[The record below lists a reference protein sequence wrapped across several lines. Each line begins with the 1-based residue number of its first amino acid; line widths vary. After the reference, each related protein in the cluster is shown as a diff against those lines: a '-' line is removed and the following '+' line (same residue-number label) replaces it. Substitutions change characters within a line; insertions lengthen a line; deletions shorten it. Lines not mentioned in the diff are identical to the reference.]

1 VELVGTDI
9 ANLKKTS
16 DSSLAFLECPMSSH
30 LVPRPCPVCAADTYT
45 HLFTKGTLTVVRC
58 NTCSMAFANPIEES
72 FITGDF
78 YDQLA
83 NPFYLS
89 PDKLQSDYAL
99 VRFEREL
106 KLFRKYCASGSVLDV
121 GCSTGAFLFQLKRR
135 FANDYQTLGLD
146 VSGPALDYAEQQGV
160 PILKEPFLSVD
171 FGARRFS
178 AVTFWAVIE
187 HLASPRDFLS
197 KTASV
202 LENGGLCFIL
212 VPNFRSLAVRILGAK
227 YRYIFPQHVNYF
239 TLQTLEKL
247 LATQKDFTI
256 VHRGSMHFNPLVIYR
271 DWKNPRD
278 FVPDEERAKLL
289 KRTTAYK
296 QNPLMKPLKLA
307 LKATEKTLGKLNL
320 ADNIVVVLKKL
331 T

>member
-1 VELVGTDI
+1 MPPRLI
-9 ANLKKTS
+9 
-16 DSSLAFLECPMSSH
+16 
-30 LVPRPCPVCAADTYT
+30 PRPCPLCGSNQHHTP
-45 HLFTKGTLTVVRC
+45 LFTKGTLTVVKC
-58 NTCSMAFANPIEES
+58 NDCSMAFANPIDEE
-72 FITGDF
+72 FITGVF

-89 PDKLQSDYAL
+89 PDKLQSDYAP

-106 KLFRKYCASGSVLDV
+106 KLFRKFCPSGSVLDV

-135 FANDYQTLGLD
+135 FANDYQPLGLD
-146 VSGPALDYAEQQGV
+146 VSGPALEYAEQQGV
-160 PILKEPFLSVD
+160 PVLKEPFLTAD
-171 FGARRFS
+171 FGTRCFS

-187 HLASPRDFLS
+187 HLAAPRDFLA

-202 LENGGLCFIL
+202 LEQGGLCFIL
-212 VPNFRSLAVRILGAK
+212 VPNFRSLAVRILGPK

-239 TLQTLEKL
+239 TMQTLEKL
-247 LATQKDFTI
+247 VTTQKDFTVI
-256 VHRGSMHFNPLVIYR
+256 HKTSMHFNPLVIYR

-296 QNPLMKPLKLA
+296 QNRLMKPLKLA
-307 LKATEKTLGKLNL
+307 LKATEKFLGALNL
-320 ADNIVVVLKKL
+320 ADNIVIVLQKR
-331 T
+331 

>member
-1 VELVGTDI
+1 MPSRLV
-9 ANLKKTS
+9 S
-16 DSSLAFLECPMSSH
+16 
-30 LVPRPCPVCAADTYT
+30 RQCPVCGAAENTK
-45 HLFTKGTLTVVRC
+45 LFTKGTLTVVRC
-58 NTCSMAFANPIEES
+58 HTCSMTFANPIAEK

-89 PDKLQSDYAL
+89 PDKLQSDYAP

-106 KLFRKYCASGSVLDV
+106 KLFRKFCPAGSVLDV
-121 GCSTGAFLFQLKRR
+121 GCSTGAFLFQLKKR
-135 FANDYQTLGLD
+135 FANDYQTLGID

-160 PILKEPFLSVD
+160 PILKEPFLSAN
-171 FGARRFS
+171 FGNRRFS

-187 HLASPRDFLS
+187 HLANPRDFLT

-202 LENGGLCFIL
+202 LENNGVCFIL
-212 VPNFRSLAVRILGAK
+212 VPNFRSLAVRILGPK

-239 TLQTLEKL
+239 TMQTLERL
-247 LATQKDFTI
+247 IAAQKDFQIIHKT
-256 VHRGSMHFNPLVIYR
+256 SMHFNPLVIYR

-296 QNPLMKPLKLA
+296 QNPAMKPIKLA
-307 LKATEKTLGKLNL
+307 LKATEKILGELNL

-331 T
+331 RNS

>member
-1 VELVGTDI
+1 MPSRLV
-9 ANLKKTS
+9 S
-16 DSSLAFLECPMSSH
+16 
-30 LVPRPCPVCAADTYT
+30 RPCPVCGASENTK
-45 HLFTKGTLTVVRC
+45 LFTKGTLTVVQC
-58 NTCSMAFANPIEES
+58 HACSMAYANPIAEE

-78 YDQLA
+78 YYQLA

-89 PDKLQSDYAL
+89 PDKLQSDYAP

-106 KLFRKYCASGSVLDV
+106 KLFRKFCPSGSVLDV
-121 GCSTGAFLFQLKRR
+121 GCSTGAFLFQLKKH
-135 FANDYQTLGLD
+135 FANDYETLGID
-146 VSGPALDYAEQQGV
+146 VSGPALDYAGQQGV
-160 PILKEPFLSVD
+160 PILKEPFLTAN
-171 FGARRFS
+171 FGNRHFT

-187 HLASPRDFLS
+187 HLANPRDFLA

-212 VPNFRSLAVRILGAK
+212 VPNFRSLAVKMLGSK

-239 TLQTLEKL
+239 TMQTLERL
-247 LATQKDFTI
+247 VALQKDFAI
-256 VHRGSMHFNPLVIYR
+256 IHHGSMHFNPLVIYR

-296 QNPLMKPLKLA
+296 QSPA
-307 LKATEKTLGKLNL
+307 LKPMKFALKTTEKILGTLNL
-320 ADNIVVVLKKL
+320 ADNLIVVLKRIRN
-331 T
+331 